1 MAQLT
6 VDFSV
11 LRTLVNDIG
20 AHIDRTDQN
29 LDDLGKVVADLAT
42 SWEGGGHDAF
52 HEAITEW
59 FAAARDLR
67 DQLHWI
73 RAVVVNAHDNHAAAV
88 DANVRI
94 WRV

>member
-11 LRTLVNDIG
+11 LRILVGDIG
-20 AHIDRTDQN
+20 VHIDKTDQS
-29 LDDLGKVVADLAT
+29 LDDLGKIIADLAACWT
-42 SWEGGGHDAF
+42 GAGHDAF
-52 HEAITEW
+52 RDAADEW
-59 FAAARDLR
+59 FASARDLQ
-67 DQLHWI
+67 DQLRWI

>member
-1 MAQLT
+1 MVQLT

-11 LRTLVNDIG
+11 LRTLV
-20 AHIDRTDQN
+20 
-29 LDDLGKVVADLAT
+29 DDLGSHIDDTDRCLDELGEIVADLAT
-42 SWEGGGHDAF
+42 CWTGAGHDAF

-59 FAAARDLR
+59 FVSARDLR
-67 DQLHWI
+67 DQLRWI
-73 RAVVVNAHDNHAAAV
+73 RTVVVNAHDNHAAAV

>member
-11 LRTLVNDIG
+11 LGTLVDDIG
-20 AHIDRTDQN
+20 VHIDNTDQS
-29 LDDLGKVVADLAT
+29 LDELGRVVADLAT
-42 SWEGGGHDAF
+42 CWTGAGQDAF

-59 FAAARDLR
+59 FASARDLR

-73 RAVVVNAHDNHAAAV
+73 RAVVVNAHDNHRAAV